1 VCLLLTLQTLYG
13 ANLDMATTYSSKP
26 PSMPSAPSVGSR
38 PSVST
43 TAPSTRPRARPTTA
57 TPVSQERGRGSVY
70 SGLGSR
76 PASQDNR
83 DDDNKNKSFFERLR
97 DTWRNSGGKDN
108 DNLKDPRDPKPM
120 SIAPRE
126 RDEDG
131 SSVYTSDAF
140 TVQPS
145 STRVKPL
152 PALPEVAVEELEPDT
167 ESTQLAIR
175 KATEQTLGI
184 MQIQEYLDKIK
195 KEQEKTELKTPDFV
209 VETPKEETAKKGLM
223 AKPYDPDR
231 MREENEPLGIRN
243 TVISALDKDITKN
256 GTFSNTAL
264 ENAIKETTNN
274 STFNAS
280 VLGSINKE
288 TGGSGP
294 IDEKGYG
301 NLTGAQAAKDKR
313 IRGSSDPESVARRAA
328 YEALD
333 KNPEFINGDKETKD
347 KMIFDIFYD
356 DQYRKAGLKL
366 GNTQAGDGSLF
377 KGRGLIQIT
386 GRENYK
392 KVQDKLAEKGI
403 QVDLI
408 ASPELVNDSKYAL
421 PVALAFLEVKG
432 ITPDTVGELGP
443 YKMTR
448 IMNPGDVS
456 GTEDRWSKV
465 TDLLTGDAL
474 EKAQNSNEKTAQ
486 LKVGVKADGIIGNK
500 SVAAFK
506 KWLSDAGINFDSSYT
521 PYDLVRLVNA
531 N

>member
-1 VCLLLTLQTLYG
+1 
-13 ANLDMATTYSSKP
+13 MATTYSSRP

-76 PASQDNR
+76 PASQDNN
-83 DDDNKNKSFFERLR
+83 DDNKNKSFFERLR

-140 TVQPS
+140 TV
-145 STRVKPL
+145 KPL
-152 PALPEVAVEELEPDT
+152 PALPEVKVEELEPDT

-209 VETPKEETAKKGLM
+209 VETPKEETSKQGLM
-223 AKPYDPDR
+223 AKPYDADR
-231 MREENEPLGIRN
+231 MKDINEPLGARN
-243 TVISALDKDITKN
+243 TIISALDKDITKN

-313 IRGSSDPESVARRAA
+313 TRGGNDPESVARRAA

-333 KNPEFINGDKETKD
+333 KNPEFINGDRETKD

-403 QVDLI
+403 QVDLM

-432 ITPDTVGELGP
+432 ITPDTIDELGP

-448 IMNPGDVS
+448 IMNPGDES
-456 GTEDRWSKV
+456 GAKDRWSEV
-465 TDLLTGDAL
+465 TDLLTGDSL
-474 EKAQNSNEKTAQ
+474 QNAKNSDEKTAQ
-486 LKVGVKADGIIGNK
+486 LKVGVEVDGIIGNK

-506 KWLSDAGINFDSSYT
+506 KWLSDSGISFDASAT